1 MKRNKDY
8 LLGTSN
14 QELQRLGYQHQ
25 VWQDVTETLW
35 RNARFGFGQSILD
48 LGCGPGFA
56 SIELA
61 RLVGPDGRIEAIDAA
76 ETFLTPLQ
84 KSLDAAGLDQV
95 RVQQGN
101 AQEIPLPDCS
111 VDRVWVRWLM
121 CFVADPSRVCEE
133 ISRVLRPGGKVV
145 IWDYY
150 NYLSVNVFPEQAAIH
165 RIFQAYYQSALKSGG
180 SFDIAQYLP
189 GMLLNCGLEVEQL
202 LPINRAAR
210 PGSVTWQWVSLFH
223 DSYLP
228 KLVEQGLMG
237 ETEAVEFRAAWQ
249 DASNNPA
256 AFFFTPPMLGIIA
269 SKPLGQSGT
278 S

>member
-1 MKRNKDY
+1 MASKKDY

-35 RNARFGFGQSILD
+35 RKAGFGYGQSILD

-61 RLVGPDGRIEAIDAA
+61 RLVGPGGRIEAIDAA

-95 RVQQGN
+95 RVQQGD
-101 AQEIPLPDCS
+101 AQDIPLPDQS
-111 VDRVWVRWLM
+111 VDQVWIRWLM
-121 CFVADPSRVCEE
+121 CFLKDPSRVCHE
-133 ISRVLRPGGKVV
+133 IYRVLRPGGKVV

-189 GMLLNCGLEVEQL
+189 GMLLNCGLEVEEL

-228 KLVEQGLMG
+228 KLVEQDLM
-237 ETEAVEFRAAWQ
+237 TQAEAAEFRATWQ
-249 DASNNPA
+249 EASNNPA
-256 AFFFTPPMLGIIA
+256 AFFFTPPMLGVIA